1 MDEAGFD
8 YRGMVL
14 DASIG
19 VVREVLAHVVA
30 EGMRGEH
37 HFFLTFATRY
47 PGVELPPSLRL
58 QFPESMTI
66 VLQNQF
72 WDLEAEALDFAV
84 TLRFGGALERVR
96 VPYRALTTFI
106 DPSVPFGLDLTPFGG
121 GRPDGSPA
129 PAAEPD
135 ESIGGGQDVESDPD
149 DGPEPPAAPSGGG
162 AVVPFR
168 RR

>member
-1 MDEAGFD
+1 VDEDGFD

-19 VVREVLAHVVA
+19 VVRQVLAHVAA
-30 EGMRGEH
+30 EGMRADH

-84 TLRFGGALERVR
+84 TLRFGGALERLR

-121 GRPDGSPA
+121 GRPDGSPP
-129 PAAEPD
+129 PAREED
-135 ESIGGGQDVESDPD
+135 EGTEGGTDLESGQDN
-149 DGPEPPAAPSGGG
+149 GPEPPAAPSGGG